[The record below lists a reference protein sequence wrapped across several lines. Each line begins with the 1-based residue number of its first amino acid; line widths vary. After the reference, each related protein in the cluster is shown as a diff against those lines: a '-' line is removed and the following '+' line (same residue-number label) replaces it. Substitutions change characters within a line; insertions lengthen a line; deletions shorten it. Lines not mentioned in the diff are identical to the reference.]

1 MIKRPSKKEKVGIW
15 ITLNLQKYR
24 KNILNLMRKQKISD
38 LINDPKYSKN
48 FITIKDLWVLRFEK
62 LKKYID
68 DNDKTPTDLNDKKLS
83 IWLYKQKMCYVE
95 KTMLMKQPD
104 IYNTWHLFINDEK
117 YKKYFK
123 SNVDIWFE
131 KFNELKQFYA
141 ENNKLPTLT
150 NNLNLHYFLS
160 DQQKSHRKKLN
171 IMRYEKIYNLWTE
184 FLKEINF
191 KPIKDSNYD
200 LWMNTLKEVKQFIT
214 ENNKKPTNINNA
226 RLSNWIKIQKSKY
239 KKNIEIMKNPEIRL
253 IWENFMHDYKDFF

>member
-1 MIKRPSKKEKVGIW
+1 LKKEKIGNW

-24 KNILNLMRKQKISD
+24 KNILNATRKQKISD

-48 FITIKDLWVLRFEK
+48 FITIKDLWFLRFEK

-68 DNDKTPTDLNDKKLS
+68 DNYKTPTELVDKKLT
-83 IWLYKQKMCYVE
+83 IWLYKQKTCYIE
-95 KTMLMKQPD
+95 KTMLMKQSD
-104 IYNTWHLFINDEK
+104 IYDTWHLFVNDEK

-141 ENNKLPTLT
+141 ENNKLPTKIS
-150 NNLNLHYFLS
+150 NIFLHHFFH

-191 KPIKDSNYD
+191 KPLKESNHD
-200 LWMNTLKEVKQFIT
+200 LWLSILEEVKQFII

-226 RLSNWIKIQKSKY
+226 RLSNWIKMQKKKY
-239 KKNIEIMKNPEIRL
+239 TKNYEIMKNPEIRL
-253 IWENFMHDYKDFF
+253 IWENFMHNYKDFF